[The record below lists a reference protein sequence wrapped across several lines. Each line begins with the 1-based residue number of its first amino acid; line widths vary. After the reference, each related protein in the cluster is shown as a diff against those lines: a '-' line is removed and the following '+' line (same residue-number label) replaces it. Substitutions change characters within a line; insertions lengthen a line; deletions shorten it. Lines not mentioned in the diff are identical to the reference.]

1 MRRSLPYSTGNG
13 RASWIGFRLHNKVQF
28 QFDASWLAGPGLT
41 RERGRALLRLLAEL
55 ERSSSLREA
64 ARAAGMSYRSAWG
77 LLGEAAQ
84 PFGAP
89 LVEMQRG
96 RGARLSA
103 LGRRVLQVDE
113 RIRVALAEPLERLRA
128 EIPAMLAPALPQ
140 ARPRLTLHA
149 SHDLALAALPAVCAG
164 RLELELLFKGS
175 DDCLA
180 SLARGECELA
190 GFHVANALPRAAA
203 AAAALGKWLDPRR
216 HALIHFVTR
225 EQGLIVRP
233 GSKIHGVH
241 DLARP
246 GVRFIH
252 RQHGAEDASV
262 ASAVAAKR
270 ADAGFGLRA
279 DATRFRLDFV
289 PLAVERYF
297 IACQKSAWRGA
308 ALQVLLQTL
317 KSPQFAAEAA
327 RLPGYDASQSGTRHA
342 LDDALTWV
350 ERGAAALPAGAR

>member
-1 MRRSLPYSTGNG
+1 MHN
-13 RASWIGFRLHNKVQF
+13 RLQF
-28 QFDASWLAGPGLT
+28 HVDANWLSGPKLS
-41 RERGRALLRLLAEL
+41 RERGRALLALLSEL

-64 ARAAGMSYRSAWG
+64 ARAAGVSYRFAWG
-77 LLGEAAQ
+77 ILGEGADLFA
-84 PFGAP
+84 AP

-96 RGARLSA
+96 RGARLSP
-103 LGRRVLQVDE
+103 LGHKVLQADQK
-113 RIRVALAEPLERLRA
+113 IRAALEEPLERLRT
-128 EIPAMLAPALPQ
+128 EIPAMLAPTLPQ
-140 ARPRLTLHA
+140 TRPRLTLHA
-149 SHDLALAALPAVCAG
+149 SHDLALASLPALCDRRLA
-164 RLELELLFKGS
+164 LELAFKGS

-180 SLARGECELA
+180 SLARGGCDLA
-190 GFHVANALPRAAA
+190 GFHVADALPRAAA

-233 GSKIHGVH
+233 GSKIRGVH

-246 GVRFIH
+246 GVRFIN
-252 RQHGAEDASV
+252 RQHGMEESSV

-279 DATRFRLDFV
+279 DATRFRLSFV

-297 IACQKSAWRGA
+297 IACHKSAWRSAG
-308 ALQVLLQTL
+308 LQVLLEVL
-317 KSPQFAAEAA
+317 KNDEFAAQVAQ
-327 RLPGYDASQSGTRHA
+327 LPGYDASRAGERHA

-350 ERGAAALPAGAR
+350 ERGSAALPAIQR